1 MIQDAEAFAQK
12 HTAKFS
18 VSYANKQTDDSKQKA
33 QKKNVSFIENPNY
46 SVNIASSNDEDDF
59 NQHKSILKSARA
71 ASQSPTRS
79 SKPSDPITS
88 RSTIG
93 FNFNESSNQD
103 VANDLLVTA
112 NASKKSKLEGYEIL
126 VSLTWFNFVSFRF
139 RDIFFDI
146 LDDQSE
152 AKAKSRPNPFQASNF
167 RWYRLDYEECSY
179 YNPRR
184 VHEKIPVGASSL
196 SDQLQLDRGQEKLDS
211 SLAWAK
217 PYFFIFLY
225 LKQPK
230 ILVPYLLIPIDIY
243 FYTFF

>member
-1 MIQDAEAFAQK
+1 LIQDAEAFAQK

-18 VSYANKQTDDSKQKA
+18 VSYTNKQTPNSPDDSKQKA

-126 VSLTWFNFVSFRF
+126 VSLSCFNFVNYRF
-139 RDIFFDI
+139 RANFF
-146 LDDQSE
+146 
-152 AKAKSRPNPFQASNF
+152 
-167 RWYRLDYEECSY
+167 
-179 YNPRR
+179 
-184 VHEKIPVGASSL
+184 
-196 SDQLQLDRGQEKLDS
+196 
-211 SLAWAK
+211 
-217 PYFFIFLY
+217 
-225 LKQPK
+225 
-230 ILVPYLLIPIDIY
+230 
-243 FYTFF
+243 

>member
-126 VSLTWFNFVSFRF
+126 VSLT
-139 RDIFFDI
+139 
-146 LDDQSE
+146 
-152 AKAKSRPNPFQASNF
+152 
-167 RWYRLDYEECSY
+167 
-179 YNPRR
+179 
-184 VHEKIPVGASSL
+184 
-196 SDQLQLDRGQEKLDS
+196 
-211 SLAWAK
+211 
-217 PYFFIFLY
+217 
-225 LKQPK
+225 
-230 ILVPYLLIPIDIY
+230 
-243 FYTFF
+243 